1 MAENSRNDF
10 MSRISG
16 NGRNTR
22 QAAYSQANKS
32 SMQKRASSSA
42 GEARN
47 ARCTAAHAP
56 REAASPRRNRRARA
70 RAKACRADAGGN
82 G

>member
-16 NGRNTR
+16 NGEYRKP
-22 QAAYSQANKS
+22 QYSQANKS

>member
-16 NGRNTR
+16 NGEYRSIAKPINLPCR
-22 QAAYSQANKS
+22 SAPPAAQAKH
-32 SMQKRASSSA
+32 
-42 GEARN
+42 GN